1 VLKLFWCA
9 NCDFAFLSQVWNV
22 SSSCREFP
30 LNNPPIWFQV
40 KAPADSTADSEA
52 PLPEQISLVLS
63 ELHGAS
69 GLSPRS
75 KRLLAALAEAAT
87 AELTPSATATRL
99 RRAAFW
105 GKVRVAVLAATVAAV
120 AVADVALAA
129 YLYAR
134 RANDRFNVMPPT

>member
-1 VLKLFWCA
+1 
-9 NCDFAFLSQVWNV
+9 
-22 SSSCREFP
+22 
-30 LNNPPIWFQV
+30 V

-87 AELTPSATATRL
+87 AELTPSATASRLLGQGAGRRPRRNGRYRCCRRRRARRLPLRAARERPVQRHAPYLIPGRRPNGDCFL
-99 RRAAFW
+99 RRAAAFCI
-105 GKVRVAVLAATVAAV
+105 V
-120 AVADVALAA
+120 
-129 YLYAR
+129 
-134 RANDRFNVMPPT
+134 PP